1 MGVCYLMEYFIMTKK
16 QKRFL
21 EKTFKCLNINAEDLM
36 KIKKI
41 EQLEAE
47 NKSLKESITFL
58 DQALKTNTDALIKI
72 NAQVTELAKEFT
84 NMQNEEIWGGKLD
97 E

>member
-1 MGVCYLMEYFIMTKK
+1 MEYFIMTKK

-21 EKTFKCLNINAEDLM
+21 EKTFKCLDINVEDLM

-47 NKSLKESITFL
+47 NKSLKESVTFL

>member
-1 MGVCYLMEYFIMTKK
+1 MEYFIMTKK

-47 NKSLKESITFL
+47 NKSLKESVTFL

>member
-1 MGVCYLMEYFIMTKK
+1 MEYFIMTKK

-21 EKTFKCLNINAEDLM
+21 EKTFKCLDINVEDLM

-47 NKSLKESITFL
+47 NKSLRESVTFL

>member
-1 MGVCYLMEYFIMTKK
+1 MTKK

-21 EKTFKCLNINAEDLM
+21 EKTFKCLDINVEDLM

-47 NKSLKESITFL
+47 NKSLRESVTFL

>member
-1 MGVCYLMEYFIMTKK
+1 MTKK

-47 NKSLKESITFL
+47 NKSLKESVTFL

>member
-1 MGVCYLMEYFIMTKK
+1 
-16 QKRFL
+16 
-21 EKTFKCLNINAEDLM
+21 M